1 MHLQAIVLKQLFTLH
16 SVNIVQWYSPN
27 LLQILVEYK
36 QNSNMWREFK
46 GNFEQGEP
54 WYADCN

>member
-46 GNFEQGEP
+46 GNFEQG
-54 WYADCN
+54 D